1 MNAVLQPLPRF
12 EPMTE
17 GDIEPVLEIE
27 QLIYEYPWT
36 HGNFRDSLLAGYSG
50 WVLRDGHGLIGYA
63 MLMLGAGE
71 AHLLNLSV
79 AAPRE
84 RHGHGSRLLE
94 HLIGVAREAGAKLM
108 FLEVRPSNA
117 AGRRLYARHG
127 FREAAL
133 RRGYYPA
140 RGGHE
145 DALLLALD
153 L

>member
-1 MNAVLQPLPRF
+1 MSAVLQPQPRF

-17 GDIEPVLEIE
+17 ADILPVLEIE
-27 QLIYEYPWT
+27 RLIYEFPWT

-50 WVLRDGHGLIGYA
+50 WVLRDECGLIGYA
-63 MLMLGAGE
+63 MLTVGAGE

-79 AAPRE
+79 AAAHQRQ
-84 RHGHGSRLLE
+84 GHGTRLLN
-94 HLIGVAREAGAKLM
+94 HLVAVARKAGAKLM
-108 FLEVRPSNA
+108 FLEVRPSNEP
-117 AGRRLYARHG
+117 GRRLYAGHG
-127 FREAAL
+127 FREVAR

-140 RGGHE
+140 RDGHE